1 MSTKSAPPLRRR
13 RRRTNAHI
21 RMPTMQRSR
30 SRYPWPPHP
39 PRRAPA
45 VACGPGL
52 GGCSGGRSRPS
63 RPYPCS
69 QRTPCTT
76 CFPFCAHFSNLCP
89 WATCRTLQCGG
100 AGPPPPPP
108 PPRPRHAQLPGNP
121 FDIAL
126 GGHAGLLRMQAQQ
139 PHRAG
144 EYGLNPFAAAPAPMR
159 LPPAPAPAIER
170 RRQIR
175 LPIRAAPERVAEIG
189 PPALLRLPQARRIM
203 RPVPELQAAA
213 ELQAPALLGRPQTR
227 RIIRPDP
234 PAAIVAGRA
243 GAGIGARAGAS
254 GQRAR

>member
-1 MSTKSAPPLRRR
+1 MQCNKMTCPTCRTLSCYVCRAVITGYEHFDQVRSSPVHIRYYSLAASSLPSCRLPVAALRRPARVRENVVSGTTLRSAMSTKSAPPLRRR

-21 RMPTMQRSR
+21 RTPTMQRSR

-100 AGPPPPPP
+100 LA
-108 PPRPRHAQLPGNP
+108 
-121 FDIAL
+121 
-126 GGHAGLLRMQAQQ
+126 
-139 PHRAG
+139 
-144 EYGLNPFAAAPAPMR
+144 
-159 LPPAPAPAIER
+159 R
-170 RRQIR
+170 RRR
-175 LPIRAAPERVAEIG
+175 RRRRHGLDTLSYPET
-189 PPALLRLPQARRIM
+189 PL
-203 RPVPELQAAA
+203 
-213 ELQAPALLGRPQTR
+213 T
-227 RIIRPDP
+227 
-234 PAAIVAGRA
+234 
-243 GAGIGARAGAS
+243 
-254 GQRAR
+254 